1 MRVPRSLAS
10 DFNPNDN
17 TDSATVNVNPE
28 ADLSLTKTASNPNPA
43 VDDEVDYTL
52 TASNAGPNDATGVT
66 IQDSL
71 PAGLDFIDA
80 SPGCDNENGTV
91 KCDVGTIATGATAS
105 VTIRTHTTA
114 AVAGMSVGNLAT
126 VSGNEQDPTPA
137 NNQAAATITVQPL
150 VDLELKKVAS
160 NPAPA
165 AGGPVSYSLTLLNN
179 GPSPATGV
187 TITDPLP
194 TGLSFGS
201 ATPGQGSCSA
211 SGQTVTCNLGTLAAG
226 GTALVTITADVAASA
241 TGTTLKNTASASANE
256 PIAQPEL
263 TSSEASI
270 TPVAKADLSL
280 TKTASNPNP
289 AVDDEVDY
297 TLTASNA
304 GPNDATG
311 VTIQDSL
318 PAGLDF
324 IDASPG
330 CDNENGTV
338 KCDVGTIATGATAS
352 VTIRTHTTAAVAG
365 MSVGNLATVSGNEQD
380 PTPANNQAAATITVQ
395 PLVDLELKKVAS
407 NPAPAAGGPVSYSLT
422 LLNNGPSP
430 ATGVTITD
438 PLPTGLSFGSATPGQ
453 GSCSAS
459 GQTVTCNLGTLAA
472 GGTALVTIT
481 ADVAAST
488 AGTTLKNTAS
498 ASANEPIA
506 QPELTR
512 SEASITP
519 VAKPPPA
526 QADLALVK
534 TVNHTTGRT
543 GEPLT
548 YTITVRNHGPDTASS
563 PTVTDA
569 FSAPVTLVSV
579 HTSSGSCSKGHPIT
593 CRLDSIASGA
603 SDKITIVA
611 KPTSTGELRNS
622 ASVRSATPD
631 PDGANNLSHVTT
643 MVRPGPAALRL
654 TKTAS
659 RHTVAPG
666 QTFSFTIAVH
676 SLGPEPALRV
686 QVCDRLGSGMAFIS
700 VDHATFRH
708 GSACWKIS
716 SLAKGK
722 ARRYVVKVRA
732 LALAI
737 GARRLTNVATT
748 SAEDVRT
755 RTARASVTVAA
766 PPARPVGVTG

>member
-1 MRVPRSLAS
+1 MSVGNLATVSGNEQDPTPANNQAAATITVQPLVDLELKKVASNPAPAAGGPVSYSLTLLNNGPSPATGATI
-10 DFNPNDN
+10 
-17 TDSATVNVNPE
+17 TDPLPSGLSFVSATPGQGSCGASGQTVTCNLGTLPAGGTALVTITADVAASTAGTTLKNTASASANEPIAQPE
-28 ADLSLTKTASNPNPA
+28 LTSSEASITPVAKADLSLTKTASNTNPA
-43 VDDEVDYTL
+43 TDDEVDYTL
-52 TASNAGPNDATGVT
+52 TARNAGPNDATGVT

-71 PAGLDFIDA
+71 PAGLDFINA

-179 GPSPATGV
+179 GPSPATGA

-194 TGLSFGS
+194 SGLSFVS
-201 ATPGQGSCSA
+201 ATPGQGSC
-211 SGQTVTCNLGTLAAG
+211 GAAG
-226 GTALVTITADVAASA
+226 KRSRA
-241 TGTTLKNTASASANE
+241 TS
-256 PIAQPEL
+256 
-263 TSSEASI
+263 
-270 TPVAKADLSL
+270 VR
-280 TKTASNPNP
+280 
-289 AVDDEVDY
+289 
-297 TLTASNA
+297 
-304 GPNDATG
+304 
-311 VTIQDSL
+311 
-318 PAGLDF
+318 
-324 IDASPG
+324 SP
-330 CDNENGTV
+330 
-338 KCDVGTIATGATAS
+338 
-352 VTIRTHTTAAVAG
+352 
-365 MSVGNLATVSGNEQD
+365 
-380 PTPANNQAAATITVQ
+380 
-395 PLVDLELKKVAS
+395 
-407 NPAPAAGGPVSYSLT
+407 
-422 LLNNGPSP
+422 
-430 ATGVTITD
+430 
-438 PLPTGLSFGSATPGQ
+438 
-453 GSCSAS
+453 
-459 GQTVTCNLGTLAA
+459 A

-579 HTSSGSCSKGHPIT
+579 HTSSGSCSKVDPIT

-622 ASVRSATPD
+622 ASVRSATAD
-631 PDGANNLSHVTT
+631 SDGANNLSHVTT

-722 ARRYVVKVRA
+722 ARRYVVRVRA
-732 LALAI
+732 LALAS